1 MTVHLLP
8 PGIEVFERGW
18 LSANNIFHYGEDDV
32 SLVDSGYCA
41 HQKLTL
47 DLVGNALKKHGLSN
61 LNKLVNTHLHSDHC
75 GGNAALV
82 KEYGCAVF
90 IPSAE
95 ELAVKNWDSALLSY
109 DNLGQECPQFVH
121 HGLLVPGEQ
130 ILLGRYL
137 WKILAAPGHD
147 PHSIMLYQADHRI
160 LISADALWEE
170 GFGVIFPELW
180 GEAGFEEV
188 AQTLDLIET
197 MPVELVIPGHGAP
210 FVDVKKS
217 LETARSRLDYL
228 ASDPDRNARH
238 GAKVLLKYRLLE
250 WRSRNIAQVN
260 EWIMNTPAL
269 ISAAKLLNMDMAEFA
284 QWLPKSLVKSGAAT
298 IEGET
303 LIDLS

>member
-1 MTVHLLP
+1 MTAHLLP

-18 LSANNIFHYGEDDV
+18 LSANNIFHFGASDV

-41 HQKLTL
+41 HQNLTIG
-47 DLVGNALKKHGLSN
+47 LVQNTLQKHRLLK
-61 LNKLVNTHLHSDHC
+61 LNKMVNTQLHSDHC

-82 KEYGCAVF
+82 EAFHCEVY
-90 IPSAE
+90 IPAAE
-95 ELAVKNWDSALLSY
+95 AIAVKDWDSALLSY
-109 DNLGQECPQFVH
+109 DNLGQECPQFPYQGV
-121 HGLLVPGEQ
+121 LVPGEE

-137 WKILAAPGHD
+137 WKILTAPGHD
-147 PHSIMLYQADHRI
+147 PHSVMLYQADHRI

-197 MPVELVIPGHGAP
+197 LPVNLVIPGHGAP
-210 FVDVKKS
+210 FVDVSKS
-217 LETARSRLDYL
+217 LATARSRLDYL

-250 WRSRNIAQVN
+250 WRSRDLAQVN
-260 EWIMNTPAL
+260 EWIVKTPAL
-269 ISAAKLLNMDMAEFA
+269 MSAAKLLNMSMDEFT
-284 QWLPKSLVKSGAAT
+284 QWLPKALVKSGAAK
-298 IEGET
+298 IENET
-303 LIDLS
+303 LIDLG